1 MINAIQSVEM
11 GEGSLM
17 LESLAGF
24 FIIISAEEEIIF
36 VSENVEKHMGITQ
49 VSDSLSRHGISAYL
63 YRR

>member
-1 MINAIQSVEM
+1 MINAIRSVEM

-24 FIIISAEEEIIF
+24 FIIISADEEIIF

-49 VSDSLSRHGISAYL
+49 VI
-63 YRR
+63 